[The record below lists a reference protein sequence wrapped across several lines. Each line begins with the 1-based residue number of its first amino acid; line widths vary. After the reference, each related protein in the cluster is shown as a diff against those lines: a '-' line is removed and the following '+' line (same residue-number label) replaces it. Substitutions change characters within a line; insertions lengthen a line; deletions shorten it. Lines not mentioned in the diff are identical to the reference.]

1 MSLFNTKTLAK
12 HTKTPTV
19 PDNHQEIIKNWVN
32 QIESGTFKNLNEVQ
46 VQGAFAQQIMCK
58 LLGYTD
64 VGEADTYTIATEY
77 PVAKGRVD
85 LALGTF
91 LGEKDT
97 SKNNVLAPLELKGAA
112 TKNLDAIMPG
122 RHKTPVQQA
131 FEYARDIKGAKWVLL
146 SNYLEL
152 RIYAISETSLVYEQ
166 FFFKDLLEPSEYAK
180 FYLLLNAE
188 NFLSGRT
195 ELLLKESN
203 TADKDI
209 SDKLYEDYKQLR
221 ETMLSH
227 MITDNPTFTP
237 ENLIQPAQKLLD
249 RILFIS
255 FAEDKGLI
263 PDNSILKAY
272 EHQDPYNPRPIYQN
286 FIGLFNSV
294 DKGNPA
300 LDIPAYNGGL
310 FAKDEVLDSLIVS
323 NALCEGFKDLAKYDF
338 DSEVSVTVLG
348 HIFEQSIAD
357 LEILTESITAGVLP
371 KAKGKAT
378 SVTGRRKKDGVVY
391 TPDNITQ
398 FIVNNTLGAYVDEQ
412 FALLFA
418 KYGKY
423 KADATIQWKKGTK
436 VEQQFWYEWQEKLK
450 TIKVVDPAVG
460 SGAFMVAAFDYLYAE
475 YEKINEKLAELT
487 GQRSVLD
494 LNKEILNNNLFGVD
508 LNEESIE
515 ITKLSLWLKTAE
527 RGKPLES
534 LAANFIAGNSLGF
547 NEPVPGNSFT
557 WQTAF
562 PQIFAEGGFDVVLGN
577 PPYVRQELI
586 SDIKP
591 WLEKHYEVYQGVL
604 DLYGYFFELGTRL
617 LKKKGKLGYI
627 SSSTFFK
634 TSSGKKLR
642 TYLASNISINKLVD
656 FNDLQLFAGV
666 TTYPAIIIL
675 ENIKP
680 TLSSRMDS
688 WVLGNLLPDNL
699 ELAFANASSAVA
711 QSQLSNNSWSFES
724 KKTFDL
730 NTKLKSV
737 GHTIKSAYGS
747 PFYGIKTGYNTAFVI
762 DKNVRDRLVAEDAN
776 SLAIIRPFLEGKD
789 LKKWHSQSRG
799 LSLITIPKFWT
810 RKKMA
815 VEGELTEEQA
825 WLWLQTNY
833 PAISKWLAPF
843 ADKARKRGDKGEF
856 WWELRACAYYKEFE
870 KPKIQ
875 YGHFSPEPLF
885 HLNTNNAYSND
896 KSYIIPTN
904 DKYLYGLLNSAV
916 YWYLIKSICPFVRGG
931 FYEVR
936 AQYIETLPVP
946 DKPKDEII
954 SAIANDC
961 QTTVEARY
969 KCETNFTRR
978 LEDLVPEGGEF
989 KLNKKLTSWWELSF
1003 SELQTEIKKAFKGS
1017 IPLTER
1023 NDWQDYFEAEQAK
1036 RQKLQLQVTLLEDQL
1051 NQEVYKLFNLTT
1063 EEIALIENEVKTSI
1077 NSK

>member
-12 HTKTPTV
+12 HIKNPTV

-64 VGEADTYTIATEY
+64 VGEADTYTIAREY

-97 SKNNVLAPLELKGAA
+97 AKNSVLAPFELKGAA

-357 LEILTESITAGVLP
+357 LEILTASITAGVLA

-475 YEKINEKLAELT
+475 YEKINEKLSELT

-1051 NQEVYKLFNLTT
+1051 NQEVYKLFNLTAD
-1063 EEIALIENEVKTSI
+1063 EIALIETDI
-1077 NSK
+1077 N